1 MKYAGRI
8 SRVFAVKSGVSAR
21 TGNSWKSMPFVFQY
35 YENEDARYP
44 DSVYLETMD
53 TGVMSKIGK
62 YLKKGDDGKAIVTDG
77 EMHIER
83 DIKATC
89 SWYISAIEMNRDGK
103 KSMYNQIRAYGID
116 IAEEAEQP
124 KHEEPKPA
132 APAPAPAPDQAPAAP
147 AADED
152 DLPF

>member
-1 MKYAGRI
+1 MKYEGRI

-21 TGNSWKSMPFVFQY
+21 TGNAWKSMPFVFQY
-35 YENEDARYP
+35 FENEDSRYP

-53 TGVMSKIGK
+53 TGIMSKIGK
-62 YLKKGDDGKAIVTDG
+62 FLKKGDDGKAIVTDG
-77 EMHIER
+77 EMQVER

-103 KSMYNQIRAYGID
+103 KSMYNQMRAYNIE

-124 KHEEPKPA
+124 KQEEPKPTDPAKA
-132 APAPAPAPDQAPAAP
+132 APVAEQ
-147 AADED
+147 ED
-152 DLPF
+152 LEDLPF